1 VGKYLIWYIENLL
14 FKVLRLLILR
24 CGRGTA
30 SLCSTFSLLLILGDH
45 PLELADLFAEGFKL
59 ILLIV

>member
-1 VGKYLIWYIENLL
+1 MGKYLIRYIENLL
-14 FKVLRLLILR
+14 FKVLRLLIFR

-30 SLCSTFSLLLILGDH
+30 SLCRAFSIRLILGNH